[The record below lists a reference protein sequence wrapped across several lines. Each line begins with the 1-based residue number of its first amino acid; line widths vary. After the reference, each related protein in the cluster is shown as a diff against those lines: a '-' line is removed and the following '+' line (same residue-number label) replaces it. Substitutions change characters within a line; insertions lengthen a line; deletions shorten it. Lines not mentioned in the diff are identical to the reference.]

1 MRDKADICRRA
12 AAEIRR
18 DIIDMTFIAGSHG
31 AHLGGS
37 LSIVDLLVGL
47 YLGHMKA
54 WPQGIEFGSVEERD
68 RIIMSK
74 GHAALALYPVL
85 SKAGIIPEEELI
97 TFKHNGSRLG
107 AHPSLNG
114 LPGIEFASG
123 SLGQGLSLGVGTCL
137 ALREK
142 NNAVSR
148 VFVFLGDGECNE
160 GMVWE
165 AAMCGAHYG
174 LKQLN
179 VIVDKNHL
187 QYDGNTEDVMNM
199 DPLAEKWEK
208 FGWDTCVI
216 DGHDM
221 DQIIAAYGTETDKPR
236 AIIADTIKGK
246 GVSFMENKA
255 SFHNARLSEQMYHDA
270 IREIDQEINRWK

>member
-1 MRDKADICRRA
+1 MINKADQCRKA

-18 DIIDMTFIAGSHG
+18 DIIDMTFRAGSHG

-37 LSIVDLLVGL
+37 LSIVDLLAGL
-47 YLGHMKA
+47 YLGSMKA
-54 WPQGIEFGSVEERD
+54 WPSDKGSESFEERD

-85 SKAGIIPEEELI
+85 AKAGIIPEEELV
-97 TFKHNGSRLG
+97 TFKQNGSRLG

-142 NNAVSR
+142 NNTVSR

-165 AAMCGAHYG
+165 AAMSGAHYG
-174 LKQLN
+174 LSQLT

-187 QYDGNTEDVMNM
+187 QYDGNTEAVMNM
-199 DPLAEKWEK
+199 DPLAEKWDI

-221 DQIIAAYGTETDKPR
+221 DQIIAAYGKESDKPR
-236 AIIADTIKGK
+236 AIIADTVKGK
-246 GVSFMENKA
+246 GVSFMENNA
-255 SFHNARLSEQMYHDA
+255 SFHNARLTGQMYQDA
-270 IREIDQEINRWK
+270 MQEISLEIERWK